1 MLKPILFAVVSTVFG
16 AALAVTGI
24 SLVGNQSLFKR
35 NSANEGS
42 EITRS
47 SGADTLSDSGTAA
60 GQPDISFD
68 EDDAPPSDE
77 DIAYLIDETAG
88 HPDDMTLPRNRL
100 GASDEVMA
108 ALDPLTLKALLQ
120 DPDIAAFLERHSGD
134 HRFAFAMGR
143 MALVAGYNGR
153 ARQWLEQAARAGSGA
168 AYAYL
173 ADPALTADNEKAAT
187 LLKQAVE
194 LGFAPAR
201 LWLAEMQDSDSVD
214 PSAGPFDFSLF
225 SKPDLVRAFHNNTAI
240 EGNISEL
247 QLSSYLLSFL
257 ESVSD
262 QSNLFLMENPREF
275 YLELDPTLQLIA
287 STRVA
292 TSAEVVGQATD
303 VGLQQFMGML
313 QGMQNGKSLSEM
325 VANSNRGAINPT
337 LAIQEY
343 RLAGEFDGK
352 RLALMYQSYP
362 EEFRRIYAGI
372 RKIVK
377 GV

>member
-1 MLKPILFAVVSTVFG
+1 
-16 AALAVTGI
+16 
-24 SLVGNQSLFKR
+24 
-35 NSANEGS
+35 
-42 EITRS
+42 
-47 SGADTLSDSGTAA
+47 
-60 GQPDISFD
+60 
-68 EDDAPPSDE
+68 
-77 DIAYLIDETAG
+77 
-88 HPDDMTLPRNRL
+88 
-100 GASDEVMA
+100 
-108 ALDPLTLKALLQ
+108 
-120 DPDIAAFLERHSGD
+120 
-134 HRFAFAMGR
+134 
-143 MALVAGYNGR
+143 
-153 ARQWLEQAARAGSGA
+153 
-168 AYAYL
+168 
-173 ADPALTADNEKAAT
+173 
-187 LLKQAVE
+187 
-194 LGFAPAR
+194 
-201 LWLAEMQDSDSVD
+201 
-214 PSAGPFDFSLF
+214 
-225 SKPDLVRAFHNNTAI
+225 
-240 EGNISEL
+240 
-247 QLSSYLLSFL
+247 
-257 ESVSD
+257 
-262 QSNLFLMENPREF
+262 MENPREF

>member
-1 MLKPILFAVVSTVFG
+1 MLKPILFAVASTIFG
-16 AALAVTGI
+16 AALAIAGI
-24 SLVGNQSLFKR
+24 SIVGNQTLFKR
-35 NSANEGS
+35 NPVIEGG
-42 EITRS
+42 ENTR
-47 SGADTLSDSGTAA
+47 TSGTGFSSESSTTDRGSDTAL
-60 GQPDISFD
+60 D

-88 HPDDMTLPRNRL
+88 HPDDPTLPRDRL

-108 ALDPLTLKALLQ
+108 ALDPLTIKALLQ
-120 DPDIAAFLERHSGD
+120 DPDIAAFLERHSAE
-134 HRFAFAMGR
+134 HRFTFAMGR
-143 MALVAGYNGR
+143 MALVAGYSWR
-153 ARQWLEQAARAGSGA
+153 ARQWLEQSARAGSGA

-173 ADPALTADNEKAAT
+173 ADPELTPDSGKAET
-187 LLKQAVE
+187 LLKQALE
-194 LGFAPAR
+194 LGFNPAR
-201 LWLAEMQDSDSVD
+201 AWLAEMQGTDSDELAD
-214 PSAGPFDFSLF
+214 KPFDFSMF
-225 SKPDLVRAFHNNTAI
+225 SKPDLVRAFYNNTAI

-247 QLSSYLLSFL
+247 QISSYLLSFL

-262 QSNLFLMENPREF
+262 QSNLFLLENPRAF
-275 YLELDPTLQLIA
+275 YLELDPTLQLMA

-292 TSAEVVGQATD
+292 TSAQVVGQATD

-313 QGMQNGKSLSEM
+313 QGMQNGKSISEM
-325 VANSNRGAINPT
+325 VANTNRGAINPT

-372 RKIVK
+372 RKVVK